1 MLIALGRLADNP
13 RAAITLLVAL
23 CIAFIIG
30 IAFHE
35 FSHAFVA
42 YLLGDTTAQSQGR
55 LTLNP
60 IKHLDPFG
68 TLLLFLVGFGWGK
81 PTPVNPYRLRNG
93 PVMGMALVSAAGP
106 ISNFLMAS
114 IIALPLRFGLV
125 KFNDFIP
132 LRNWAFGNYIA
143 LLLFYVVVINVVLG
157 IFNLI
162 PIAPLDGAKI
172 AGGILPGELGNLFRR
187 LEPYGPGIL
196 MVMFALSWLSPRYS
210 IFAAVINPLENRIL
224 RVLVG

>member
-1 MLIALGRLADNP
+1 LIKENRYDEGNE
-13 RAAITLLVAL
+13 LLPGEPEAVQ
-23 CIAFIIG
+23 
-30 IAFHE
+30 
-35 FSHAFVA
+35 
-42 YLLGDTTAQSQGR
+42 GDGVPTTPQ
-55 LTLNP
+55 
-60 IKHLDPFG
+60 
-68 TLLLFLVGFGWGK
+68 
-81 PTPVNPYRLRNG
+81 RLRSWVLSPQG
-93 PVMGMALVSAAGP
+93 LTVTGMALVSAAGP

-114 IIALPLRFGLV
+114 VIALPLKFGLV

-132 LRNWAFGNYIA
+132 LRNWSFGNYLA

-172 AGGILPGELGNLFRR
+172 AGGILPGELGDLFRR

-224 RVLVG
+224 RGLVG